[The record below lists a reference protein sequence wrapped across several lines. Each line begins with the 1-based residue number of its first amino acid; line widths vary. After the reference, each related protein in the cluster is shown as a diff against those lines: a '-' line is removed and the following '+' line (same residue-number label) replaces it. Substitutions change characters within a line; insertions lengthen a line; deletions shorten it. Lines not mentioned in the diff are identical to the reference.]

1 MVFFCL
7 WYNILAMP
15 TPDLFENNLEETIRK
30 VAPLAERMRPK
41 NLEEFVG
48 QEHIIGKG
56 KPLRKMIKSGNLS
69 SVILWGPPGSGKTSL
84 ASLIAKYTKSHFDQ
98 FSAVTAGIQD
108 IRRIT
113 KEAGERLKFNKTRT
127 ILFVDEIHRFNKAQ
141 QDAFL
146 PFVENGTIILV
157 GATTE
162 NPSFEVNA
170 PLISRSQVFVLN
182 ALSDKDIEILIR
194 RSSSYYPKHKF
205 ESSALDFIIKKSNGD
220 ARTALNALELACYTA
235 KNISLKIAEEAVQ
248 KKAIYYD
255 KKGDWH
261 YDTISAFIKS
271 MRGSDPD
278 ASLYWLAR
286 MIKAGE
292 DPVFIARR
300 MVIFASEDVSNALPT
315 ALVVATS
322 CMQAVHMVGMPEAG
336 IILAQCATYLATA
349 PKSRASYDGLMA
361 AMKDID
367 EKRLEPVPLHLR
379 NPVTDLMEGLGYGK
393 GYDWT
398 DNKEFHKKLEFMPE
412 NLKGRKYY
420 HKAKNNKRANED

>member
-1 MVFFCL
+1 MGLFLLGQFT
-7 WYNILAMP
+7 YNGLDMKK
-15 TPDLFENNLEETIRK
+15 TDLFENQNTGTFQ
-30 VAPLAERMRPK
+30 PLADKMRPQTLK
-41 NLEEFVG
+41 DFVG
-48 QEHIIGKG
+48 QKHLVGPG
-56 KPLRKMIKSGNLS
+56 KPLSKMIKSGEMTSL
-69 SVILWGPPGSGKTSL
+69 ILWGPPGTGKTSL
-84 ASLIAKYTKSHFDQ
+84 ARLIAHYTKSHFEE
-98 FSAVTAGIQD
+98 FSAVTAGVADARKI
-108 IRRIT
+108 IE
-113 KEAGERLKFNKTRT
+113 EASDRLKFNQKRT

-146 PFVENGTIILV
+146 PSVENGTIVLI

-170 PLISRSQVFVLN
+170 PLISRSQVFVFYQLEE
-182 ALSDKDIEILIR
+182 KDIILLVKRASIK
-194 RSSSYYPKHKF
+194 YPNHKF
-205 ESSALDFIIKKSNGD
+205 APESLQYIAKISNGD
-220 ARTALNALELACYTA
+220 ARTALNAVELATSLSQ
-235 KNISLKIAEEAVQ
+235 NIDLKIAEDAVQ

-271 MRGSDPD
+271 MRGSDAD

-300 MVIFASEDVSNALPT
+300 MVIFASEDIGNAQPT

-336 IILAQCATYLATA
+336 IILAQTATYLATC

-361 AMKDID
+361 AMNDID
-367 EKRLEPVPLHLR
+367 EKNLDPVPLQLR
-379 NPVTDLMEGLGYGK
+379 NAVTGLMKNLGYGK
-393 GYDWT
+393 DYKWT
-398 DNKEFHKKLEFMPE
+398 DDQNFQEKLDFLPK
-412 NLKGRKYY
+412 NLKNKVYY
-420 HKAKNNKRANED
+420 KFKKNKK

>member
-1 MVFFCL
+1 MK
-7 WYNILAMP
+7 I
-15 TPDLFENNLEETIRK
+15 PDLFGSQNSNF
-30 VAPLAERMRPK
+30 APLADRMRPRTLK
-41 NLEEFVG
+41 EFVG
-48 QEHIIGKG
+48 QEHILGKG
-56 KPLRKMIKSGNLS
+56 KPLRKMVESGKMT

-84 ASLIAKYTKSHFDQ
+84 ARLIAKYTKSAFEQ
-98 FSAVTAGIQD
+98 FSAVTAGVAD
-108 IRRIT
+108 VRRVT
-113 KEAGERLKFNKTRT
+113 KEAEDRIKFNRRRT

-146 PFVENGTIILV
+146 PFVEDGTIILV

-182 ALSDKDIEILIR
+182 ALDDKDISILTR
-194 RSSSYYPKHKF
+194 RASAYYKKHRF
-205 ESSALDFIIKKSNGD
+205 EKGALNYITKKANGD
-220 ARTALNALELACYTA
+220 ARTAINAIELATS
-235 KNISLKIAEEAVQ
+235 ISRHVTLKVAEEAVQ
-248 KKAIYYD
+248 QKAIYYD

-261 YDTISAFIKS
+261 YDVISAFIKS

-278 ASLYWLAR
+278 ASLYWLSR

-300 MVIFASEDVSNALPT
+300 MVIFASEDIGNALPT

-336 IILAQCATYLATA
+336 IILAQCTTYLASA
-349 PKSRASYDGLMA
+349 PKSRASYNGLIA
-361 AMKDID
+361 AMRDID

-379 NPVTDLMEGLGYGK
+379 NAVTNLMKDLGYGK
-393 GYDWT
+393 NYKWT
-398 DNKEFHKKLEFMPE
+398 DDKEFHKKLDFLPK
-412 NLKGRKYY
+412 NLKGKKYY
-420 HKAKNNKRANED
+420 RNPLDK

>member
-1 MVFFCL
+1 MKKE
-7 WYNILAMP
+7 
-15 TPDLFENNLEETIRK
+15 DLFEKDYQE
-30 VAPLAERMRPK
+30 VVSGFAPLADKMRPK
-41 NLEEFVG
+41 RLEEFVG

-56 KPLRKMIKSGNLS
+56 KPLRKMLLGGKMASI
-69 SVILWGPPGSGKTSL
+69 ILWGPPGCGKTTL
-84 ASLIAKYTKSHFDQ
+84 ARLIAHYTKSHFEE
-98 FSAVTAGIQD
+98 FSAVTAGVAD

-113 KEAGERLKFNKTRT
+113 KEAGNRLKFNKTRT

-146 PFVENGTIILV
+146 PFVERGIIILV

-162 NPSFEVNA
+162 NPAFEVNA

-182 ALSDKDIEILIR
+182 PLSDKEIKILIR
-194 RSSSYYPKHKF
+194 RALHYFPKNRF
-205 ESSALDFIIKKSNGD
+205 DQEALDFIIRKANGD
-220 ARTALNALELACYTA
+220 VRTAINALELAAFTA
-235 KNISLKIAEEAVQ
+235 KHITLKIAEEAIQ

-278 ASLYWLAR
+278 AALYWLAR

-300 MVIFASEDVSNALPT
+300 MVIFASEDVSNAAPT
-315 ALVVATS
+315 ALVLATAT
-322 CMQAVHMVGMPEAG
+322 MQAVHMVGMPEAG
-336 IILAQCATYLATA
+336 IILAQGATYLASA
-349 PKSRASYDGLMA
+349 PKSRASYNGLIDA
-361 AMKDID
+361 LSDID

-379 NPVTDLMEGLGYGK
+379 NAATKLMKDLGYGK
-393 GYDWT
+393 GYKWT
-398 DNKEFHKKLEFMPE
+398 DEAEFHRKLDFLPK
-412 NLKGRKYY
+412 NLKNRKYY
-420 HKAKNNKRANED
+420 HDPKNKEV